1 MGIASESGG
10 LTRAHDHRITVFKH
24 PQTI

>member
-24 PQTI
+24 PKTI